1 MDFAL
6 RLVSLL
12 LPVEVGTNVV
22 IVYFS
27 NNKTQYSVKS
37 T

>member
-6 RLVSLL
+6 WLVSLL

-22 IVYFS
+22 IVYIS
-27 NNKTQYSVKS
+27 DNKTQYSVKP